1 MKRKAVVVLLCG
13 ILAISS
19 LAGCGNTQVEE
30 AEPVSTEEPS
40 VEEEP
45 PVVEEEAPAV
55 EEVVEEVTEEVEE
68 EEPEQIVEEK
78 YICLAETSYNA
89 DGSVD
94 RLTKYIYNESG
105 DMIEETG
112 CDVDGN
118 VVRSASY
125 EYEYDADGNKIKE
138 TENWT
143 NAQNDLS
150 GSISRE
156 YEYDANGNV
165 TKFTL
170 SNSDVEGFYT
180 DEYEYDAN
188 GNTIKDIYT
197 DFDADGNEESSSFHE
212 YEYDA
217 SGNIIKEISDIGSGT
232 FVYEYEN
239 EYDENG
245 NIIKYTCNH
254 ADEDGEVFST
264 DLCEYKYDDENRLL
278 SETIYDWSGVIYH
291 EYDEHGNNTRH
302 IQYST
307 DDFFPSFCAEYKY
320 MELQEYLAAK
330 ESIDA
335 EEIEIEIVIAN
346 GESIES
352 ILSGLR
358 ISLNNN

>member
-13 ILAISS
+13 ILAVSS

-45 PVVEEEAPAV
+45 PVAEEEAPAV

-68 EEPEQIVEEK
+68 EEPEPIVEEK
-78 YICLAETSYNA
+78 YICLAERYYDA
-89 DGSVD
+89 DGD
-94 RLTKYIYNESG
+94 WLTKYIYNEHG
-105 DMIEETG
+105 DVLGTG

-118 VVRSASY
+118 LTGSTSY

-138 TENWT
+138 IET
-143 NAQNDLS
+143 NAAF
-150 GSISRE
+150 SITSE

-170 SNSDVEGFYT
+170 NNSDVEGFYT

-188 GNTIKDIYT
+188 GNMIKDIWT

-217 SGNIIKEISDIGSGT
+217 SGNIIKEISDIGPGT

-335 EEIEIEIVIAN
+335 EEIEIETVIAN

-352 ILSGLR
+352 ILSGLG